1 MTEETEE
8 PPLFQRGVTITALF
22 FGNVE
27 AEHVCL
33 IRHGAD
39 HLQSNNNN
47 VSSNMIAPHT
57 YVSLSNTHN
66 SLNCGTTES
75 LSGCKEGNNIAI

>member
-1 MTEETEE
+1 
-8 PPLFQRGVTITALF
+8 
-22 FGNVE
+22 
-27 AEHVCL
+27 
-33 IRHGAD
+33 
-39 HLQSNNNN
+39 
-47 VSSNMIAPHT
+47 MIAPHT